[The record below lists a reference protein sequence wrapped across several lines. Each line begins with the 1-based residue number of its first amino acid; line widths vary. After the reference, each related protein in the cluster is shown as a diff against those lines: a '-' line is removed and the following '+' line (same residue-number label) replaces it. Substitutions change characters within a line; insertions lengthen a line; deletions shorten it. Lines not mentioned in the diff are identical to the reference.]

1 MRNNQ
6 SPQCKVLVLDTSR
19 APHFLRNFPWVCL
32 FMGLFPPIT
41 LREMVLTKP
50 ECSIGTRIGR

>member
-6 SPQCKVLVLDTSR
+6 SPQCKILVLDTSR
-19 APHFLRNFPWVCL
+19 APHFLRNFPWFVYSWV
-32 FMGLFPPIT
+32 FFPPIT